1 MHVSTSTVESSE
13 NMIVKKFRRFNEGIV
28 HFIMSIK
35 LRTLGATIIGSFA
48 GLSLTTTI
56 IPTAMETLVGIDT
69 YVARWELGGFAVY
82 SMMAWAVGGW
92 AVQKSGNAWLGAIIL
107 GFVGLVTGLLFTG
120 VGIGTESNVLLT
132 GGGAALLYG
141 AIGGLIIGDALRSPQ
156 VDESDP
162 TAPRGRIGDLGI
174 FKYFINAEGKK

>member
-1 MHVSTSTVESSE
+1 MQVSATTVESNA
-13 NMIVKKFRRFNEGIV
+13 NMIVKTIRRFNAGIV
-28 HFIMSIK
+28 RSIMSIR
-35 LRTLGATIIGSFA
+35 LRAIGATLISSFA

-56 IPTAMETLVGIDT
+56 IPTAMEMLVGIDT
-69 YVARWELGGFAVY
+69 FSARWALGGFAVY

-92 AVQKSGNAWLGAIIL
+92 AVQRTGDKRLGAIIL

-120 VGIGTESNVLLT
+120 VGIGTAPNVLMT

-162 TAPRGRIGDLGI
+162 TAPRGRIGDLRI
-174 FKYFINAEGKK
+174 FSYFKK